1 MAGFSETS
9 FAILAELEA
18 NNNKAWY
25 DENKEKLKAEVR
37 APFAGML
44 GVVTMLLEGSRY
56 PMIGSEKTMF
66 RQYRDVR
73 FSKDKTPYKSTV
85 SGMITPNG
93 SKGEGGGVVY
103 AQVGPR
109 GGMLAAGHYQLA
121 TPELNRVRDRIVAEP
136 ESFAEMVEALEAKG
150 YPLSREG
157 SLKTMPRGF
166 QQHGDAACA
175 PFLRLKRYVTSVEQP
190 KAVWLNGDI
199 VEKMVHLAEAIGP
212 LNAWVREAMIERAEA
227 P

>member
-1 MAGFSETS
+1 MAGFTEAS
-9 FAILAELEA
+9 FALLAELEA

-25 DENKEKLKAEVR
+25 EENKEKLKEQAR
-37 APFAGML
+37 DPFAGML
-44 GVVTMLLEGSRY
+44 GVVSMLLEGSRY
-56 PMIGSEKTMF
+56 PMMGSDKTMF

-73 FSKDKTPYKSTV
+73 FSKDKTPYKATV

-103 AQVGPR
+103 AQIGPR

-121 TPELNRVRDRIVAEP
+121 TAELNSVRDCIVADP
-136 ESFAEMVEALEAKG
+136 VGFAEMVEALEAKG
-150 YPLSREG
+150 YPLSRDN

-166 QQHGDAACA
+166 QQHADATFAD
-175 PFLRLKRYVTSVEQP
+175 FLRLKNYVTRVEQP
-190 KAVWLNGDI
+190 KDAWLNGDI

-212 LNAWVREAMIERAEA
+212 LNAWVREAMIERA
-227 P
+227 

>member
-1 MAGFSETS
+1 MAGFTENS
-9 FAILAELEA
+9 FALLAALEA

-25 DENKEKLKAEVR
+25 DENKERLKAEVR
-37 APFAGML
+37 EPFAGML
-44 GVVTMLLEGSRY
+44 GVVSMLLEGSRY
-56 PMIGSEKTMF
+56 PMQGSDKTMF

-73 FSKDKTPYKSTV
+73 FSKDKTPYKPNV

-93 SKGEGGGVVY
+93 TKGEGGGVVY

-109 GGMLAAGHYQLA
+109 DGFLAAGHYQMA
-121 TPELNRVRDRIVAEP
+121 TVELNRVRDRIVADP
-136 ESFAEMVEALEAKG
+136 DGFTEMAEALEAKG

-166 QQHGDAACA
+166 QQHGETAFA
-175 PFLRLKRYVTSVEQP
+175 PFLRLKRYVTSADQP
-190 KAVWLNGDI
+190 KAMWLNGDI

-212 LNAWVREAMIERAEA
+212 LNAWVREAMVERAE
-227 P
+227 